1 MLPKCSVLK
10 ILYFVY
16 MKSRF
21 QHLFPGYPLTFFFLE
36 KLVFKFLYST
46 SQKGHVIKHG
56 LDWIGKTWTGLTKH
70 GVIKHGLI
78 KQGVI

>member
-1 MLPKCSVLK
+1 MLSFENFVLC
-10 ILYFVY
+10 IYEIEVSTSLPWVPPDI
-16 MKSRF
+16 S
-21 QHLFPGYPLTFFFLE
+21 
-36 KLVFKFLYST
+36 KLVFKFLYSP

>member
-1 MLPKCSVLK
+1 MLSFENFVLC
-10 ILYFVY
+10 IYEIEVSTSLPWV
-16 MKSRF
+16 
-21 QHLFPGYPLTFFFLE
+21 PPNIFFLE
-36 KLVFKFLYST
+36 KLVFKFLYSP
-46 SQKGHVIKHG
+46 SQKGHVIKHR

>member
-1 MLPKCSVLK
+1 MLSFENLVLC
-10 ILYFVY
+10 IYEIEVSTSLPW
-16 MKSRF
+16 
-21 QHLFPGYPLTFFFLE
+21 LPPNIFFFGGGG
-36 KLVFKFLYST
+36 KLVFKFLYSP